1 SKGQWQ
7 VVFRQLMGLDFLRP
21 DVSKHGGLRL
31 TETARPVLRGEQPLT
46 LRRDRF
52 TAAARVASAVPKAL
66 VEEEDAPLFAALKAK
81 RRALAEAAKVPAY
94 VIFPDRTLMEIATT
108 RPRTLDEMRGISG
121 IGDKKLER
129 YGAVFLEVVTGEAEA
144 LHPVRRKMA
153 GRAGADVFDRLEAEM
168 VRLARGENGLDVFL
182 SCTKT
187 TLAKLAERRPDG
199 LEDLEQV
206 QGMGPAKAER
216 FGPAFLEVLRDA
228 G

>member
-1 SKGQWQ
+1 
-7 VVFRQLMGLDFLRP
+7 M
-21 DVSKHGGLRL
+21 
-31 TETARPVLRGEQPLT
+31 
-46 LRRDRF
+46 
-52 TAAARVASAVPKAL
+52 
-66 VEEEDAPLFAALKAK
+66 
-81 RRALAEAAKVPAY
+81 
-94 VIFPDRTLMEIATT
+94 
-108 RPRTLDEMRGISG
+108 
-121 IGDKKLER
+121 
-129 YGAVFLEVVTGEAEA
+129 FLEVVTGEAEA
-144 LHPVRRKMA
+144 LHPVRRKLA